1 MEQLAYKLN
10 PTIGYYDPLGLVD
23 SPLMFGYGPVNNP
36 KQQATIGWLR
46 QSEIKHGRIA
56 MMGFIGYITQ
66 IFYTFPWAIQF
77 DGTPFPIA
85 NHSPPQQWD
94 ELPITAKLH
103 FIIFIGVLEW
113 YNELTLVKKEK
124 SATPAVAATVSET
137 TTTDAG
143 GKVEYINKVD
153 DEEEE
158 DNAYS
163 KYWQSGQV
171 HYTKG
176 GQPGK
181 VRLPHISRYSFF
193 DSLPA
198 PHLTISPRHIT
209 VPLFMTNDR
218 QFKNTKW
225 NSIFSLFPFIFE
237 RTNKTVSKF

>member
-1 MEQLAYKLN
+1 MN
-10 PTIGYYDPLGLVD
+10 R
-23 SPLMFGYGPVNNP
+23 NP

-113 YNELTLVKKEK
+113 YNELTLVKKKK
-124 SATPAVAATVSET
+124 SSEGGIATTADE
-137 TTTDAG
+137 G
-143 GKVEYINKVD
+143 EVD
-153 DEEEE
+153 DDDEEEEE

-163 KYWQSGQV
+163 KYWQSGQI

-181 VRLPHISRYSFF
+181 VRYI
-193 DSLPA
+193 
-198 PHLTISPRHIT
+198 PHLLVEMVCFLLRSLFTSSNHFVFVIFFA
-209 VPLFMTNDR
+209 VPTPIHAQPIDNFLTSR
-218 QFKNTKW
+218 SIYPSKKNRKKTTTLLELEQ
-225 NSIFSLFPFIFE
+225 NSIQVLIYYHIGHLIYMIHLIFIQQ
-237 RTNKTVSKF
+237 R

>member
-1 MEQLAYKLN
+1 
-10 PTIGYYDPLGLVD
+10 
-23 SPLMFGYGPVNNP
+23 MFGYGPINNP

-66 IFYTFPWAIQF
+66 IFITFPWAIQF

-113 YNELTLVKKEK
+113 YNELTLVKKKK
-124 SATPAVAATVSET
+124 SSEGGIATTADE
-137 TTTDAG
+137 G
-143 GKVEYINKVD
+143 EVD
-153 DEEEE
+153 DDDEEEEE

-163 KYWQSGQV
+163 KYWQSGQI

-181 VRLPHISRYSFF
+181 VRHIPHISRYSFF
-193 DSLPA
+193 YSLPA
-198 PHLTISPRHIT
+198 PHLTISPRHIA

-218 QFKNTKW
+218 QFKNTTKHQW